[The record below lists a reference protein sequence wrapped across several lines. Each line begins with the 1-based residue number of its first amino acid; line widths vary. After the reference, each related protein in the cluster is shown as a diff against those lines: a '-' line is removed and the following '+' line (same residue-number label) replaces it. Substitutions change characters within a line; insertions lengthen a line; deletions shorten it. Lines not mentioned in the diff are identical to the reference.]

1 MITGLKVAVVVD
13 NPSWIMP
20 HAERLVEL
28 ARERGATATLARA
41 YEEVSD
47 GDVAFLL
54 GCTTIAP
61 ASARARNRVN
71 LVVHESSLPQGR
83 GFAAVAWQVL
93 EGCTRIPVV
102 LFEAA
107 DELDTGP
114 IYLRDEIRLT
124 GYELN
129 DDIRR
134 LQGEATVALC
144 LRFLEQYPNV
154 VPQPQIGQATAYRR
168 RTPDDSRLDPDRSLR
183 EQFDLLRIVDN
194 ERYPAF
200 FDVDGHRYIL
210 KIFPG
215 PKQP

>member
-13 NPSWIMP
+13 NPSWILP

-41 YEEVSD
+41 YEEVSG

-54 GCTTIAP
+54 GCTAIAP
-61 ASARARNRVN
+61 ASARARSRIN

-83 GFAAVAWQVL
+83 GFAPVAWQVL
-93 EGCTRIPVV
+93 EGRTRIPVV

-107 DELDTGP
+107 DELDAGP

-134 LQGEATVALC
+134 LQGEATVTLC
-144 LRFLEQYPNV
+144 MRFLEQYPNV
-154 VPQPQIGQATAYRR
+154 APQPQIGQATAYKR

-183 EQFDLLRIVDN
+183 EQFNLLRVVDN

-210 KIFPG
+210 KILPG
-215 PKQP
+215 LKQP